1 MRDKDFVEVVV
12 HGLTMDPKNNNP
24 VILLKQ
30 KDGQKVMPIWIGL
43 FEANSIAMSLGG
55 VDVPRPMTHDL
66 LRSVLE
72 ESGLTVERVAVTE
85 LKDNT
90 FYATIF
96 LHSNDSSRIQVD
108 SRPSDAIALAVRS
121 HCPIFIMD
129 SIFTQSSIDLDS
141 IEIEHE
147 DTKDKWLEI
156 LDNMDPEDF
165 SKYKM

>member
-1 MRDKDFVEVVV
+1 MDKGFVEVTI
-12 HGLTMDPKNNNP
+12 HGLTMDPNNNNP

-72 ESGLTVERVAVTE
+72 ESGLTVEKVAVTE

-96 LHSNDSSRIQVD
+96 LRSNDSQIQVD

-121 HCPIFIMD
+121 QCPIFIMD

-141 IEIEHE
+141 IEVTREE
-147 DTKDKWLEI
+147 SGDKWLDLLE
-156 LDNMDPEDF
+156 NMDPEDF

>member
-1 MRDKDFVEVVV
+1 MMDKGFVEVVV
-12 HGLTMDPKNNNP
+12 HGLTMDSKNNNP

-66 LRSVLE
+66 LKSVLE
-72 ESGLTVERVAVTE
+72 QSGLSVERVAVTE

-96 LHSNDSSRIQVD
+96 LRRNDSQIQVD

-121 HCPIFIMD
+121 QCPIFIMD

-141 IEIEHE
+141 IEITPE
-147 DTKDKWLEI
+147 DTKDKWSEI
-156 LDNMDPEDF
+156 LENLDPEDF

>member
-1 MRDKDFVEVVV
+1 
-12 HGLTMDPKNNNP
+12 
-24 VILLKQ
+24 
-30 KDGQKVMPIWIGL
+30 
-43 FEANSIAMSLGG
+43 MSLGG

-66 LRSVLE
+66 LKSVLE
-72 ESGLTVERVAVTE
+72 QSGLSVERVAVTE

-96 LHSNDSSRIQVD
+96 LRRNDSQIQVD

-121 HCPIFIMD
+121 QCPIFIMD

-141 IEIEHE
+141 IEITPE
-147 DTKDKWLEI
+147 DTKDKWSEI
-156 LDNMDPEDF
+156 LENLDPEDF

>member
-1 MRDKDFVEVVV
+1 MTQQDYVEVVI
-12 HGLTMDPKNNNP
+12 HGLTMDSKNNNP

-43 FEANSIAMSLGG
+43 FEANSIAMSIGE
-55 VDVPRPMTHDL
+55 VEVPRPMTHDL

-72 ESGLTVERVAVTE
+72 ESGLEVDRVAVTD
-85 LKDNT
+85 LKENT

-96 LHSNDSSRIQVD
+96 LRNNGNLIQVD

-121 HCPIFIMD
+121 KCPIFIMD

-141 IEIEHE
+141 VEISH
-147 DTKDKWLEI
+147 DGVGDKWSEM

>member
-1 MRDKDFVEVVV
+1 MMDKGFVEVVV
-12 HGLTMDPKNNNP
+12 HGLTMDSKNNNP

-66 LRSVLE
+66 LKSVLE
-72 ESGLTVERVAVTE
+72 QSGLSVERVAVTE

-96 LHSNDSSRIQVD
+96 LRRNDSQIQVD

-121 HCPIFIMD
+121 QCPIFIMD

-141 IEIEHE
+141 IEIAPE
-147 DTKDKWLEI
+147 DTKDKWSEI
-156 LDNMDPEDF
+156 LENLDPEDF

>member
-1 MRDKDFVEVVV
+1 MMDKGFVEVVV

-43 FEANSIAMSLGG
+43 FEANSIAMSLGE

-66 LRSVLE
+66 LKSVLE
-72 ESGLTVERVAVTE
+72 QSGLNVERVAVTE

-96 LHSNDSSRIQVD
+96 LRSNDSQIQVD

-121 HCPIFIMD
+121 QCPIFIMD

-141 IEIEHE
+141 IEITRE
-147 DTKDKWLEI
+147 DTKEKWSEI
-156 LDNMDPEDF
+156 LENLDPEDF